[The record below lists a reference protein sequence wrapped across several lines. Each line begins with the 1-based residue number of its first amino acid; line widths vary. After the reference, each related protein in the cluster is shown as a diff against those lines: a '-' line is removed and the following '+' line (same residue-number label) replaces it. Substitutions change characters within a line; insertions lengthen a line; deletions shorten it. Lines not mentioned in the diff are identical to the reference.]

1 VFKFIGAKANI
12 KNIDIYRL
20 AVGEP
25 PDDALAG
32 RDCSV
37 RQRALTD
44 HLQDAIR
51 KPLAPCG

>member
-1 VFKFIGAKANI
+1 MFKFIGAKANI